1 MSHLWILAQA
11 TDGSAEGQAGQEG
24 GMEITSRDADVEGQT
39 TTTTGTKQEGGTT
52 KDTVP
57 TRPLPIW
64 KNPSFVLMILLL
76 VVMWVI
82 MFQGPKKRQKQHQQ
96 MVQSLKPNDRVR
108 TVGGIL
114 GTVISVKDDE
124 VVLKVDESNNTKL
137 RVTPSAIQKLASD
150 DSE

>member
-11 TDGSAEGQAGQEG
+11 TDGSAEGQAGEENEEVLG
-24 GMEITSRDADVEGQT
+24 WDPRREEESNEKP
-39 TTTTGTKQEGGTT
+39 GTKQEGGTT
-52 KDTVP
+52 EDTVP
-57 TRPLPIW
+57 TTPLPIW

-96 MVQSLKPNDRVR
+96 MIQALKPNDRVR
-108 TVGGIL
+108 TVGGIF